1 MLLRYSGDGE
11 SKGCRG
17 RARRKARSRNL
28 ALPTV
33 RGHRLLSLYR
43 KEDGNAGRVL
53 LQWQNWD
60 QREHP
65 RRNLRFRPSM
75 KDSVSKLG
83 CEIRRG
89 ATLETRIFNENPHI
103 RLKKPYLWLK
113 YQCISLKNSEC
124 QNDRFLP
131 HFQPGS

>member
-1 MLLRYSGDGE
+1 VLQLVVQRIMVED
-11 SKGCRG
+11 
-17 RARRKARSRNL
+17 
-28 ALPTV
+28 
-33 RGHRLLSLYR
+33 HRLIIEHVVPSGPIR
-43 KEDGNAGRVL
+43 
-53 LQWQNWD
+53 LQPE
-60 QREHP
+60 RHP

-75 KDSVSKLG
+75 KGSVSKLG
-83 CEIRRG
+83 CEIRCG

-103 RLKKPYLWLK
+103 RLKKLYLWLK